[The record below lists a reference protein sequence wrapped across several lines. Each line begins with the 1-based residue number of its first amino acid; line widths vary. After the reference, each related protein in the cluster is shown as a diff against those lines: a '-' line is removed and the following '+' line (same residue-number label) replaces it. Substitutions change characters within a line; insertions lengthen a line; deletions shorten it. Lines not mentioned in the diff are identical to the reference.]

1 MASVITNISIKN
13 IKGYGDPA
21 TSITLELK
29 TNRVNIIYAP
39 NGTGKSSIVAA
50 FRSLNRNTLSPLK
63 DDMYHKDETLLPELS
78 IMMDGRTY
86 SADKVSNT
94 INPVL
99 EPYVIN
105 SGTIVNTVRQNI
117 GGKYTKVSGYLDIE
131 NIVVI
136 NNIPPIVRPHYR
148 ITEIRT
154 EFGKNG
160 KILTRRDDLFAN
172 NTAFWKACEEI
183 GPKLDFFRSAQFR
196 RQLVDNIKVAIQTL
210 EGTTDYIKNN
220 VQDNWFEALERN
232 RVFDEIMQGL
242 NFFTTGMNKLDRFD
256 LFYQVLYFWS
266 QTKHE
271 IKNANKRTAYEE
283 QRARFDANLALLD
296 TTWKNIR
303 SVEEDNALVVQFPH
317 ADEISNGQRDILT
330 LVVELLKFKSLIQ
343 SDKKYILLID
353 EVFDYLDDANTITAQ
368 YFLSEFLQRDREN
381 LFLCMFTH
389 LNPFTFRNYIFSEKK
404 INYVYLQQ
412 TQPVATKAMM
422 AFIASRQGLDRKDA
436 EQARL
441 YNSLSHDLF
450 HYNPVVADYS
460 SQIMPYKKT
469 ADLNQ
474 NFGKTSVLH
483 QILIDEV
490 NKYLRG
496 DQVYDPYAVAMALRL
511 RVEKII
517 YNQLKDQPQ
526 KNAFISEK
534 TTKNKFKFA
543 EDNAIIIP
551 DILYLVNAIHNEADH
566 LKYDATTHVY
576 FEKSMVYKLQNNII
590 KGIIKQIFEWEN
602 KILTTQVID

>member
-242 NFFTTGMNKLDRFD
+242 NFFAPKSRQEHRPRLDG
-256 LFYQVLYFWS
+256 
-266 QTKHE
+266 K
-271 IKNANKRTAYEE
+271 
-283 QRARFDANLALLD
+283 
-296 TTWKNIR
+296 IR
-303 SVEEDNALVVQFPH
+303 STAERKIFPAHPCGGLPALAKAGTVGYFCSKIVPQ
-317 ADEISNGQRDILT
+317 
-330 LVVELLKFKSLIQ
+330 
-343 SDKKYILLID
+343 
-353 EVFDYLDDANTITAQ
+353 EV
-368 YFLSEFLQRDREN
+368 
-381 LFLCMFTH
+381 
-389 LNPFTFRNYIFSEKK
+389 
-404 INYVYLQQ
+404 
-412 TQPVATKAMM
+412 
-422 AFIASRQGLDRKDA
+422 
-436 EQARL
+436 ARL
-441 YNSLSHDLF
+441 N
-450 HYNPVVADYS
+450 
-460 SQIMPYKKT
+460 
-469 ADLNQ
+469 
-474 NFGKTSVLH
+474 G
-483 QILIDEV
+483 
-490 NKYLRG
+490 
-496 DQVYDPYAVAMALRL
+496 
-511 RVEKII
+511 
-517 YNQLKDQPQ
+517 
-526 KNAFISEK
+526 
-534 TTKNKFKFA
+534 A
-543 EDNAIIIP
+543 ETP
-551 DILYLVNAIHNEADH
+551 E
-566 LKYDATTHVY
+566 
-576 FEKSMVYKLQNNII
+576 
-590 KGIIKQIFEWEN
+590 
-602 KILTTQVID
+602 

>member
-183 GPKLDFFRSAQFR
+183 GPKLDFFRRAQFR
-196 RQLVDNIKVAIQTL
+196 QQLVDNIKVAIQTL

-256 LFYQVLYFWS
+256 LFYQGDFY
-266 QTKHE
+266 K
-271 IKNANKRTAYEE
+271 
-283 QRARFDANLALLD
+283 
-296 TTWKNIR
+296 
-303 SVEEDNALVVQFPH
+303 
-317 ADEISNGQRDILT
+317 
-330 LVVELLKFKSLIQ
+330 
-343 SDKKYILLID
+343 
-353 EVFDYLDDANTITAQ
+353 
-368 YFLSEFLQRDREN
+368 
-381 LFLCMFTH
+381 
-389 LNPFTFRNYIFSEKK
+389 LNP
-404 INYVYLQQ
+404 
-412 TQPVATKAMM
+412 
-422 AFIASRQGLDRKDA
+422 
-436 EQARL
+436 
-441 YNSLSHDLF
+441 
-450 HYNPVVADYS
+450 
-460 SQIMPYKKT
+460 
-469 ADLNQ
+469 
-474 NFGKTSVLH
+474 
-483 QILIDEV
+483 
-490 NKYLRG
+490 
-496 DQVYDPYAVAMALRL
+496 
-511 RVEKII
+511 
-517 YNQLKDQPQ
+517 
-526 KNAFISEK
+526 
-534 TTKNKFKFA
+534 
-543 EDNAIIIP
+543 
-551 DILYLVNAIHNEADH
+551 
-566 LKYDATTHVY
+566 
-576 FEKSMVYKLQNNII
+576 
-590 KGIIKQIFEWEN
+590 
-602 KILTTQVID
+602 

>member
-389 LNPFTFRNYIFSEKK
+389 LNPFIPS
-404 INYVYLQQ
+404 
-412 TQPVATKAMM
+412 
-422 AFIASRQGLDRKDA
+422 
-436 EQARL
+436 
-441 YNSLSHDLF
+441 
-450 HYNPVVADYS
+450 
-460 SQIMPYKKT
+460 
-469 ADLNQ
+469 
-474 NFGKTSVLH
+474 
-483 QILIDEV
+483 
-490 NKYLRG
+490 
-496 DQVYDPYAVAMALRL
+496 
-511 RVEKII
+511 I
-517 YNQLKDQPQ
+517 YNRLLL
-526 KNAFISEK
+526 N
-534 TTKNKFKFA
+534 
-543 EDNAIIIP
+543 
-551 DILYLVNAIHNEADH
+551 ILYVINQ
-566 LKYDATTHVY
+566 KYG
-576 FEKSMVYKLQNNII
+576 LN
-590 KGIIKQIFEWEN
+590 
-602 KILTTQVID
+602 L